1 MTKDFCHAQR
11 ILAVKGVG
19 GGGSEVG
26 LSESVN
32 KEKFSQKYFLLI
44 IFNEVL
50 KIYEK

>member
-1 MTKDFCHAQR
+1 M
-11 ILAVKGVG
+11 AVKEVGG

-26 LSESVN
+26 LSESVK
-32 KEKFSQKYFLLI
+32 KEKFSRKYFLLI